1 MKKLIRD
8 NIPDIIKNKWEKC
21 EFYIADDIEYSIEL
35 LKKIVE
41 ESIEVKKAK
50 NKKELTEE
58 LADVIEVIHSIC
70 DNKSISIDDIEK
82 ARIKKKKEKWWFSKK
97 IIFKYT

>member
-8 NIPDIIKNKWEKC
+8 NIPDIIKNKWGKC
-21 EFYIADDIEYSIEL
+21 EFYIASDVEYSIEL
-35 LKKIVE
+35 LKKLIE
-41 ESIEVKKAK
+41 ESIEVKESR
-50 NKKELTEE
+50 NKKELIEE
-58 LADVIEVIHSIC
+58 LADVVEVINSIC
-70 DNKSISIDDIEK
+70 DYESISIDDIEK